1 MNTVLEIEK
10 KILDCKTQG
19 EAYFTEEEKT
29 NVILDGINIVTKNIN
44 NVNSCYLK
52 LFPLLD
58 ELSSCE
64 ISNDNEFDALK
75 EIMIELGKFTTKT
88 SILFSNLSKTDVIKK
103 GCKSALNDL
112 RSNIRTL
119 REYLEDVE
127 ETFLLKEDKS
137 DIDSIIAK
145 LV

>member
-1 MNTVLEIEK
+1 MTTVLEIEK
-10 KILDCKTQG
+10 KILDCKIQG
-19 EAYFTEEEKT
+19 EIYLSEEEKT
-29 NVILDGINIVTKNIN
+29 NRILDHINIITKNIN

-58 ELSSCE
+58 KLSSCE
-64 ISNDNEFDALK
+64 VSNDKEFNALK
-75 EIMIELGKFTTKT
+75 EIIIELSQFTTKT
-88 SILFSNLSKTDVIKK
+88 SILFSNLSKANIIKN

-127 ETFLLKEDKS
+127 ETFLLEDEES
-137 DIDSIIAK
+137 DMDSIIAK

>member
-1 MNTVLEIEK
+1 MTTVLEIEK
-10 KILDCKTQG
+10 KILKCKTKG
-19 EAYFTEEEKT
+19 EVYLSEEEKT
-29 NVILDGINIVTKNIN
+29 NLILDSINAITKNIN

-58 ELSSCE
+58 ELSTCE
-64 ISNDNEFDALK
+64 VNNDKEFNALK
-75 EIMIELGKFTTKT
+75 EIMLELSQFTTKT
-88 SILFSNLSKTDVIKK
+88 SILFSNLSKSNIIKN

-127 ETFLLKEDKS
+127 ETFLLKDEES
-137 DIDSIIAK
+137 NIDSIIAN